1 MREAVSNTS
10 PLLYLHQI
18 GSLDLL
24 ERLYGKLL
32 VPEGVATELSAGKL
46 LGYDVPDLRRLSWI
60 EIVQVP
66 NVDVL
71 ALVTDLG
78 IGEREAIALAKQ
90 SNLLALLD
98 DALARRHATLLGIR
112 FTGTIGL
119 LIKAKRVGFVQS
131 ISPLIDRLTTLGFH
145 LAPQTR
151 DTALRLADE
160 G

>member
-10 PLLYLHQI
+10 PLLYLHQL

-32 VPEGVATELSAGKL
+32 VPEGVATELNAGKL

-66 NVDVL
+66 NVNVL

-98 DALARRHATLLGIR
+98 DALARRHAALVGIR
-112 FTGTIGL
+112 FTGTIGV
-119 LIKAKRVGFVQS
+119 LIKAKRLGFVPS
-131 ISPLIDRLTTLGFH
+131 ISRLIDQLTTLGFH

-151 DTALRLADE
+151 DAALRIADE
-160 G
+160 A